1 MSLRAEFNTIFINF
15 SIKQKL
21 RVLFTLTSG
30 LALVLVCA
38 AFIIYDMLS
47 YRAFILNDLLTR
59 AEVVGNNCAPA
70 IIFGDSSMAKQVLSS
85 LGKDPK
91 VMSAAI
97 LTVQQTIL
105 ADYQNHSQPDSAF
118 IQSSKAYR
126 FHRQHLDI
134 KQSVFNDANEMIGSL
149 YIEYSLT
156 KFYARIKN
164 VIGFGLAF
172 LLFAGLLA
180 LVLSS
185 KLQQLISK
193 PILQLA
199 ETTQRIRSTKDFSI
213 RAEKVGF
220 DELGKLADD
229 FNNMLNEIQKRDR
242 KLTKHQETLQAQ
254 VEERTLELSA
264 TNEQLEKEIAEHQ
277 KAELELKASESKY
290 RVLFNQIAEPIFIYD
305 EKTHLFLDCNAAVER
320 IYGYSKAELQKMTPL
335 DLHPPEELDF
345 VKKQLNRHANKIPF
359 IYTHITKSGE
369 RHSVEIASNG
379 IEFQNKKAY
388 LSIVRNVTERQ
399 KAAMEL
405 KKAKEAA
412 ELASQ
417 AKSNFLAN
425 MSHEIRTPM
434 NGVIGFSDLLLD
446 TKLDGQQME
455 YAKTIQRSA
464 EALLTVIN
472 DILDFSKIEAGKLS
486 IEPIPFDLRLTLGDV
501 AQMLAEKAEEK
512 KIDLILRYPP
522 DMPSHLIGDPGRIR
536 QILINLAGNAIKFTS
551 KGHVLINL
559 DLQKNTGEQ
568 VTFRLS
574 VEDTGIG
581 IPKEKLNTIFDE
593 FTQADASTT
602 RKYGGTGLGLSI
614 SKQLIELMGGN
625 LQVTS
630 NIDKGSIFSFILTL
644 PVAKDAPAQLLNLN
658 IDLTDIR
665 VIVIDDNRINCKV
678 TCEILS
684 NLGMKSEFQL
694 SGKSALKK
702 MIKAAEQKA
711 PFQIAIL
718 DYQMPEMNG
727 ETLGKKIK
735 RHPLLKDTVL
745 VLLTSVAQRGEANR
759 FAKNGF
765 SAYLTKPV
773 YPTQL
778 QKTLMTVWEAKQKQ
792 MPTEMVTHYSVAEP
806 TAAPE
811 KHASDAKPLFETR
824 ILLVEDNPI
833 NQKLAAKMLLKLGAA
848 LEIANNGK
856 EAVEKV
862 CQNAYDLI
870 LMDCQMPVM
879 DGFEATTEIRKLD
892 NAKGTIPIIAMTA
905 NALKG
910 DRDQCLDAGM
920 DDYLCKPINKSVL
933 ANTILKWVKKEQPQS
948 S

>member
-1 MSLRAEFNTIFINF
+1 MSLRAELNTIFINL

-21 RVLFTLTSG
+21 RALFTLTSG
-30 LALVLVCA
+30 LALVLICA
-38 AFIIYDMLS
+38 AFVIYDMLS
-47 YRAFILNDLLTR
+47 YRSFILNDLLTR

-70 IIFGDSSMAKQVLSS
+70 IMFGDASMAQQVLAS

-91 VMSAAI
+91 VMSAAV
-97 LTVQQTIL
+97 LTAQQNIL
-105 ADYQNHSQPDSAF
+105 ADYKNHSQPDSSF
-118 IQSSKAYR
+118 IPSSQVYR
-126 FHRQHLDI
+126 FHMQHLDI
-134 KQSVFNDANEMIGSL
+134 KQSIFNESGEMIGSL
-149 YIEYSLT
+149 YIKYSLT

-164 VIGFGLAF
+164 IISFGFAF
-172 LLFAGLLA
+172 LLLAGLLTF
-180 LVLSS
+180 VLSS

-199 ETTQRIRSTKDFSI
+199 ETTQLIRSTRDFSI

-242 KLTKHQETLQAQ
+242 ELIKHQENLQAQ

-264 TNEQLEKEIAEHQ
+264 ANEQLEKEIAEHQ
-277 KAELELKASESKY
+277 KAELELNASESKY
-290 RVLFNQIAEPIFIYD
+290 RILFNQIAEPIFIYD
-305 EKTHLFLDCNAAVER
+305 KKTHLFLDCNAAVER
-320 IYGYSKAELQKMTPL
+320 IYGYSKTELQKMTPL

-345 VKKQLNRHANKIPF
+345 VKKQLNRQAEKIPF

-369 RHSVEIASNG
+369 QHRVEIASNE

-388 LSIVRNVTERQ
+388 LSIARDVTERQ

-446 TKLDGQQME
+446 TALDEQQTE

-464 EALLTVIN
+464 EALLSVIN
-472 DILDFSKIEAGKLS
+472 DILDFSKIEAGKLA
-486 IEPIPFDLRLTLGDV
+486 IEPISFDLRLTLGDV

-522 DMPSHLIGDPGRIR
+522 EMPSHLIGDPGRIR
-536 QILINLAGNAIKFTS
+536 QILINLTGNAIKFTS

-559 DLQKNTGEQ
+559 DLQKNTGEE

-581 IPKEKLNTIFDE
+581 IPTEKLNTIFDK

-614 SKQLIELMGGN
+614 SKQLIELMGGD
-625 LQVTS
+625 LLVTS
-630 NIDKGSIFSFILTL
+630 DVNKGSTFSFMLTL
-644 PVAKDAPAQLLNLN
+644 PIAKDSPAQPLNPN
-658 IDLTDIR
+658 VDLSGIR
-665 VIVIDDNRINCKV
+665 AIVIDDNRTNCKV

-694 SGKSALKK
+694 SGKSALKQ
-702 MIKAAEQKA
+702 MIEAAEQKV
-711 PFQIAIL
+711 PFHMAIL
-718 DYQMPEMNG
+718 DYQMPEMDG

-735 RHPLLKDTVL
+735 EHPLLKDTVL
-745 VLLTSVAQRGEANR
+745 ILLTSVAQRGAANR

-778 QKTLMTVWEAKQKQ
+778 QKTLMTIWEAKQKQ
-792 MPTEMVTHYSVAEP
+792 IPTEMVIHHSIAEP
-806 TAAPE
+806 TSTPDKQATNT
-811 KHASDAKPLFETR
+811 KPLFETR
-824 ILLVEDNPI
+824 ILLVEDNLI
-833 NQKLAAKMLLKLGAA
+833 NQKLAAKMLLKLGGTF
-848 LEIANNGK
+848 EIANNGE
-856 EAVEKV
+856 EALQKV
-862 CQNAYDLI
+862 RQNEYDVL

-892 NAKGTIPIIAMTA
+892 NDRGTIPIIAMTA

-910 DRDQCLDAGM
+910 DRERCLNAGM
-920 DDYLCKPINKSVL
+920 DDYLCKPINKSAL
-933 ANTILKWVKKEQPQS
+933 ASTILKWVKKEHLQDG
-948 S
+948 